1 MWIEEW
7 NLGSEV
13 EVVERHKVALQE
25 TGQEAEVDTVGELA
39 VQLGHLQVDL
49 VQMLVDKGD
58 KALLDHL
65 ELVWGVVEQG
75 VKGVA
80 LTPHTDIV
88 VVGGELLRDDPM
100 GKDALPLGH
109 DDHVHNNILREADGS
124 PEVPGEGD

>member
-1 MWIEEW
+1 M
-7 NLGSEV
+7 
-13 EVVERHKVALQE
+13 EVVKRHKVALQKARE
-25 TGQEAEVDTVGELA
+25 KAEVDTVRELA
-39 VQLGHLQVDL
+39 VQFCHLQVDL

-65 ELVWGVVEQG
+65 ELVGGVVKQG

-100 GKDALPLGH
+100 GKDTLPLGH
-109 DDHVHNNILREADGS
+109 NDHVNNNILREADGS